1 MAKRPT
7 LFYSNSNVSYFELGD
22 YFAARY
28 DFTDENAP
36 IYLVDARTQEFAIIG
51 AHKLHVLFRAVNKVI
66 EATESD
72 ACALLGDFEDE
83 CARLIQNAIED
94 REDEALREA
103 AREEAYMRQHE
114 QGLRDQWRYI

>member
-1 MAKRPT
+1 MAKRPS
-7 LFYSNSNVSYFELGD
+7 LFYSNSNVSYFELGN

-28 DFTDENAP
+28 DFSDESAP

-51 AHKLHVLFRAVNKVI
+51 YHKLHTLWRFVNQVI
-66 EATESD
+66 DSAEGD
-72 ACALLGDFEDE
+72 CVALMTDFEDE

-103 AREEAYMRQHE
+103 EREEAYMRQHE